1 MRAFVFALMLATA
14 TGVVRWG
21 CSDLRTDLEDE
32 DDRDM
37 LLRMNAE
44 AMRAAGGEARND
56 EHACQQKKLKRV
68 RAKYAK
74 ARKPRADRHF
84 RLFAGA

>member
-21 CSDLRTDLEDE
+21 CSELRTDLEDE

-37 LLRMNAE
+37 LLRMQAE
-44 AMRAAGGEARND
+44 AMRAAGSEVLSQ
-56 EHACQQKKLKRV
+56 ELQWEETSKR
-68 RAKYAK
+68 
-74 ARKPRADRHF
+74 
-84 RLFAGA
+84 LQLAGV